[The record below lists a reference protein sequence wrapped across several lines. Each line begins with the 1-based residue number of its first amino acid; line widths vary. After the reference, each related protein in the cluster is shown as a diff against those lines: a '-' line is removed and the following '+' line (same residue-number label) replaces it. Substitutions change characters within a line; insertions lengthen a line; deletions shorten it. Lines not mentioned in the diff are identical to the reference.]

1 MRREHYTLLTDKRK
15 LEIENQMLKATADG
29 GEQRLRERQHYED
42 MINERENTVLDLKER
57 LMKRDFEITTLQQ
70 KCHSLES
77 QIVNLKKERDRLLN
91 VSQNLKISIGKL
103 EKKQILDSV
112 AKFPD
117 ASKDIGNSAPRPAQ
131 NIDDSRL
138 LNTS

>member
-1 MRREHYTLLTDKRK
+1 
-15 LEIENQMLKATADG
+15 MLKATADG